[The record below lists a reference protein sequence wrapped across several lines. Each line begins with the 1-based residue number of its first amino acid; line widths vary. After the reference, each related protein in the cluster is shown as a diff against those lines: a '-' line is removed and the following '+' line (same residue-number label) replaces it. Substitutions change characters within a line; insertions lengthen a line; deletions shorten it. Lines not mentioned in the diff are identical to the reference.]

1 MVLFHFDLV
10 DTDWHFVVQGQY
22 ATFTPVEY
30 CKLMFGK
37 INEYLVPKADF
48 NCKLM
53 FCKINFI
60 LPNIYFTKLYSTFT
74 FELTD
79 IHETAA
85 LCKFV
90 IQQILWVICINPSQI
105 M

>member
-37 INEYLVPKADF
+37 MNEYLVPKADF

-60 LPNIYFTKLYSTFT
+60 LPNIYFTKLYSTRHT
-74 FELTD
+74 
-79 IHETAA
+79 
-85 LCKFV
+85 
-90 IQQILWVICINPSQI
+90 
-105 M
+105 

>member
-53 FCKINFI
+53 FCKTR
-60 LPNIYFTKLYSTFT
+60 PKLAYGGK
-74 FELTD
+74 
-79 IHETAA
+79 A
-85 LCKFV
+85 
-90 IQQILWVICINPSQI
+90 
-105 M
+105 